1 MLEDFAWSYIALS
14 EAQIQLVSFGFIV
27 MGGIFAAL
35 FHRGAAILARAPYFV
50 LSSFVILGISVG
62 QSIWLLATPAM
73 QQGWLSGVI
82 GLELVLSF
90 VAGYVAVVFGQAR
103 SRDAFGH
110 SRGGILSLV
119 PLANLALIFA
129 PAQDPARPDPSIAL
143 ARGGLGVVVG
153 RYT

>member
-90 VAGYVAVVFGQAR
+90 VAGYVAVVFG
-103 SRDAFGH
+103 
-110 SRGGILSLV
+110 
-119 PLANLALIFA
+119 
-129 PAQDPARPDPSIAL
+129 
-143 ARGGLGVVVG
+143 
-153 RYT
+153 